1 MTRSLAQVS
10 TMEGVVWQMKFLRR
24 DEVSILIAC
33 SQLFCNKI
41 IYILVV
47 KTCIYMSYQMRLVQ
61 DQ

>member
-1 MTRSLAQVS
+1 MTRSLAHVS

-33 SQLFCNKI
+33 SQLFCNKV

-47 KTCIYMSYQMRLVQ
+47 KTCIYMSYQM
-61 DQ
+61 